1 MKIIETNLL
10 TKNYGTNRGIIDV
23 NLSIEEKDF
32 FGFIGPNGSGKS
44 TTIRLLLGLINKTSG
59 SAKIFGLDCEK
70 DKIEILKNI
79 GYIPSETSFYSGMK
93 VKDIINLSAKLYNKN
108 CDEEAKRICQLLNLD
123 MNKKISELSLGNKK
137 KVSIVC
143 ALQHKPKLY
152 ILDEPT
158 SGLDPLIKKHFFD
171 LLKERNEE
179 GATIFF
185 SSHVLSEV
193 EHYCKHASIIKDGKI
208 IATDEIEKLTHNK
221 TKNVS
226 IKGLVDVGELNNC
239 SNIKINDNTINFLY
253 DGDINDLL
261 NYLSK
266 KNILDL
272 SISEP
277 DLEEVFMHY
286 YGKGE

>member
-32 FGFIGPNGSGKS
+32 FGFIGPNGAGKS

-108 CDEEAKRICQLLNLD
+108 CDEEAKRICQLLDLD
-123 MNKKISELSLGNKK
+123 VNKKIDELSLGNKK

-208 IATDEIEKLTHNK
+208 ITTDEIEKLTHNK

-226 IKGLVDVGELNNC
+226 IKGLIDVSELNNC
-239 SNIKINDNTINFLY
+239 RNIIINDNTINFLY

-266 KNILDL
+266 KHILDL